1 MTNSPLQIAAATGD
15 DISGILD
22 LQERNMR
29 DNGGALS
36 VRWPRD
42 WFATAIRDMPVM
54 VARDGEKV
62 VGYVV
67 STPLSA
73 QAHDPLIQA
82 MLRAYPCAPDAYNY
96 GPICVA
102 ESHRGHGLA
111 LALFEAL
118 RAQLPGR
125 EGFTFIRADNIASR
139 KAHARMGMRDVAKF
153 RHGDAVYIVVA
164 YQG

>member
-1 MTNSPLQIAAATGD
+1 MTDTNPEIVAATRD
-15 DISGILD
+15 DIPGILD

-36 VRWPRD
+36 VRFSRD
-42 WFATAIRDMPVM
+42 WFETAIRDMPVM
-54 VARDGEKV
+54 VARDGKKL

-67 STPLSA
+67 STNLSA

-82 MLRAYPCAPDAYNY
+82 MLRAYPGLPGAYNY
-96 GPICVA
+96 GPICVS
-102 ESHRGHGLA
+102 ESHRGRGLA
-111 LALFEAL
+111 TALFKAL

-125 EGFTFIRADNIASR
+125 EGFTFIRADNAASR
-139 KAHARMGMRDVAKF
+139 KVHAKMGMRDVAEF
-153 RHGDAVYIVVA
+153 QRGDAVYIVVA